1 VDFQFGI
8 YLQSSVLNH
17 ATTHSRDR
25 WQTLKTIMD
34 NMKNWDFKLK
44 KRPKEIIERLESELN
59 SIGGFSFNN
68 KNTTTF
74 NFRKRIL
81 YPWYYVFQNWTIING
96 ELIENNTEN
105 NTEVKISFNQHFLIV
120 LIIITHLI
128 LGLGLIL
135 GLFLTSNNEPTT
147 YILGGLFIA
156 FGIIIGIAT
165 KRKFIKDSEKYKVL
179 ITEIFGL

>member
-1 VDFQFGI
+1 
-8 YLQSSVLNH
+8 
-17 ATTHSRDR
+17 
-25 WQTLKTIMD
+25 
-34 NMKNWDFKLK
+34 MKNWNFKLK
-44 KRPKEIIERLESELN
+44 KRPKEIIEELESELN

-96 ELIENNTEN
+96 ELIENNAEN

-120 LIIITHLI
+120 LLILTHLI

-135 GLFLTSNNEPTT
+135 GLFLTTNNEPKA
-147 YILGGLFIA
+147 YILGGLVIA
-156 FGIIIGIAT
+156 FGILIWFAAN
-165 KRKFIKDSEKYKVL
+165 RKFKKDTEKYKVL
-179 ITEIFGL
+179 ITKIFGL